1 MSFRLIF
8 LVFCISLLSYQ
19 CGNKNQALGFKLDTN
34 IVKKTLSLGDTLVC
48 QLSHPEL
55 AADSIVFKLDGKAA
69 EASIPLVSQHLG
81 DHRLEA
87 TVFVGERSEVLMVDF
102 TLLNSSP
109 PKILEFEIVNTYPHD
124 INAYTQGLE
133 FINDSLYESTGQYG
147 FSSLRLVDLK
157 TGKVLKSHSLPKAYF
172 GEGLTILDDKLVQ
185 LTWQS
190 GIGLVYD
197 RGSFEQLESFS
208 YQKSKEGWGLC
219 NDGTQIFKSDG
230 TDKIFKLNS
239 KTFAEEGY
247 IQATTNKGKLNGIN
261 ELEWVNGKIYA
272 NRYQYEGIAIID
284 PTNGAVVGVLDCR
297 TLKPQVTQHQKLDVL
312 NGIAYRPSSDTFFVT
327 GKYWDKMFEIKLK

>member
-8 LVFCISLLSYQ
+8 LVLGLILLSYR
-19 CGNKNQALGFKLDTN
+19 CTNKDVSLGFKLETN
-34 IVKKTLSLGDTLVC
+34 IVKKTLILGDTLVC
-48 QLSHPEL
+48 QPSHPEL
-55 AADSIVFKLDGKAA
+55 TADSVVYKFDGKAVGA
-69 EASIPLVSQHLG
+69 NIPLVNKHLG
-81 DHRLEA
+81 DHRLQA
-87 TVFVGERSEVLMVDF
+87 TVFVGERSQVLTVDF

-109 PKILEFEIVNTYPHD
+109 PEILEFEIVKTYPHD

-147 FSSLRLVDLK
+147 SSSLRLVDLN
-157 TGKVLKSHSLPKAYF
+157 TGKVLKSHSLPNAYF

-197 RGSFEQLESFS
+197 RSSFEQLETFS
-208 YQKSKEGWGLC
+208 YKKSQEGWGLC
-219 NDGTQIFKSDG
+219 NDGIQLFKSDG
-230 TDKIFKLNS
+230 TDKIFKLNLQ
-239 KTFAEEGY
+239 TFAEEGY

-272 NRYQYEGIAIID
+272 NRYQYDGIAIID
-284 PTNGAVVGVLDCR
+284 GSNGAVVGVLDCR
-297 TLKPQVTQHQKLDVL
+297 NLKPQVTKHQKLDVL

-327 GKYWDKMFEIKLK
+327 GKYWDKMFEIKIK